1 MLPMVVLLPLM
12 MALPPA
18 AGGTDPVPAPP
29 ALTARGI
36 EVQDAGVNLSEA
48 QVKFLKQIIESL
60 PREHLRGLKTIVI
73 RAAVQNAPLP
83 RLDRAGVL
91 TIEVSTSTK
100 AERMVPVLWGMA
112 LNVYRNVLSDEERGA
127 FLQSRKEFGDSP
139 SSVEAAFEVYYVN
152 YVIGSDSSLL
162 TATDGEFPEN
172 VFPILFVASQFT
184 DRDSGRT
191 WMSLLYPDQVGVD
204 SLEASR
210 TQEALKV
217 ARFTFYLED
226 GAVVGSSAVPDGG
239 RPSLPRGVMQ
249 LKVER
254 TRWAVPVPIPEVVLS
269 RFKRAD

>member
-1 MLPMVVLLPLM
+1 MVVLLPLM

-73 RAAVQNAPLP
+73 RAAVPNAPLP
-83 RLDRAGVL
+83 RLDREGVL

-100 AERMVPVLWGMA
+100 ADSLCLPVVRGIA
-112 LNVYRNVLSDEERGA
+112 LNVYRKVLSDDERGA
-127 FLQSRKEFGDSP
+127 FLQSRKKSGESP
-139 SSVEAAFEVYYVN
+139 SSAESVFEVYYMN

-191 WMSLLYPDQVGVD
+191 WMSLLYPGQAGVD
-204 SLEASR
+204 SLEVSR

-254 TRWAVPVPIPEVVLS
+254 TRRAVPVPIPEVVLS
-269 RFKRAD
+269 RFKRTD